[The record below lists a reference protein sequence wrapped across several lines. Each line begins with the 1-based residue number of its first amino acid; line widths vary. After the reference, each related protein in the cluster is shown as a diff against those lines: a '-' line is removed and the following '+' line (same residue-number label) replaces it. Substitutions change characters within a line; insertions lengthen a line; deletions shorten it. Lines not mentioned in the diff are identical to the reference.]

1 MANFFNKLKKIEIIT
16 IIIIYSIFIII
27 GLFVFKDYG
36 VSVDEWELRV
46 LGFANLKYII
56 GTILHKSTENLDKI
70 LSIPNLSS
78 YLGTHGALFALPTAY
93 LEYFFNH
100 SISSNW
106 TISLLYI
113 EDAKL
118 FIISS
123 SCFFCS
129 NELSM
134 FFIFKFSLNEKTLLL
149 SL

>member
-78 YLGTHGALFALPTAY
+78 HLGTHGALFALPTAY
-93 LEYFFNH
+93 LEYFFN
-100 SISSNW
+100 
-106 TISLLYI
+106 I
-113 EDAKL
+113 EDSKNYYL
-118 FIISS
+118 FRHYINHIIFIIANFY
-123 SCFFCS
+123 FF
-129 NELSM
+129 
-134 FFIFKFSLNEKTLLL
+134 LLVKNKVMIY
-149 SL
+149 